1 MKKIAI
7 LTLAVTLSLGSCAT
21 TGGITP
27 SSVQSVIASVQSAA
41 VQACGFLPTASTVS
55 AILASFVPGGSAVEA
70 SVASVA
76 QQICTAVLPLKAK
89 LGKRLGG
96 IAPPTV
102 NGIVIHGRFVS

>member
-1 MKKIAI
+1 MKKIAM
-7 LTLAVTLSLGSCAT
+7 LTLAATLSLGNCAT

-27 SSVQSVIASVQSAA
+27 SSIQSVIASVQSAA

-76 QQICTAVLPLKAK
+76 QQICTAVLPLKAR

-96 IAPPTV
+96 TSPPTV